1 MNKKQTAVEW
11 LISRWIKLQK
21 DGEKMSWQQIIDI
34 TGLTLQMEREQIE
47 DAFNKGYD
55 DHEYNNTEVKFGAD
69 PDVYYTQTYGTF

>member
-34 TGLTLQMEREQIE
+34 TKLALEMEREQIE

>member
-1 MNKKQTAVEW
+1 MT
-11 LISRWIKLQK
+11 
-21 DGEKMSWQQIIDI
+21 WQQIIDI
-34 TGLTLQMEREQIE
+34 TKLALEMEREQIE